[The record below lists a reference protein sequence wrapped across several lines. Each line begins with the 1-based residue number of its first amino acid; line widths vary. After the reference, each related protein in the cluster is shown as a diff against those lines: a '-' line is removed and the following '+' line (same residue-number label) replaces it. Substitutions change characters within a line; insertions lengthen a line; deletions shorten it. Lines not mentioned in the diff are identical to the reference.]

1 MNILVIGAGGRVG
14 NKLIKGLL
22 EDGHRVTGTSRKTD
36 KLFDTPNYK
45 QIALEVSDSLKEIEK
60 AIPNETEVIYFVT
73 GSRGEDLLKVDLHG
87 AVKTMQAAENKNIKR
102 YVMLSALYSME
113 PAKWKS
119 IIDYYTAKYFAD
131 LYLIHQTNL
140 DYTILQPGH
149 LVESEGSGK
158 ITLDEGQMKIEGQ
171 NSIQNVA
178 DALKEVLDKPNTF
191 KKVIPMLDGDVRIA
205 EAISNL

>member
-36 KLFDTPNYK
+36 KLFDNPNYK
-45 QIALEVSDSLKEIEK
+45 QIALEVSDSLKVIEE
-60 AIPNETEVIYFVT
+60 AIPNDTEAIYFVT

-113 PAKWKS
+113 PDKWKS

-131 LYLIHQTNL
+131 LYLIYQTNL

-158 ITLDEGQMKIEGQ
+158 ITLDEGQMKIDGQ

-178 DALKEVLDKPNTF
+178 DALKEILDKPNTF